1 MKTIIAIVL
10 SANIFFTFAK
20 ADDEIPL
27 ADEIIVNPDQ
37 QTKIAQVLG
46 QTELNQINDKN
57 ILSPEY
63 TGVLQSGKLHYGVG
77 IAYEIRQ
84 KLVKLACGLTLPQF
98 EFMISDA
105 ATKLTNKSFND
116 ATLRILAEDIVAT
129 GVGAKDNN
137 RMQQNSNER
146 ISALK
151 QNVANNVLQSVNSG
165 SVRLINQGVLKA
177 AMSLDKPYSCRNR
190 IAIDHFQAL
199 ANEMKSKNIQAYQK
213 FLQMFKFNCSY
224 CEDQYS
230 ASVKIAQLQAS
241 SEHSDNNK
249 QAMGATAT
257 LVVSTGKL
265 FTQTRNP
272 PLSAGIAVFG
282 GVGIA
287 AYWTSKEAKI
297 NNIESA
303 SKELAKTQ
311 FDMCKND
318 CSNTSDAQA
327 AKESKEKYNKGS
339 ESVSKEFNST
349 NRLLE
354 SEKPEE
360 IGKQKFTKQ
369 EEDKVKNINPKY
381 DYSGPE
387 NLDEKLSVNVCK
399 SILDRDNRY
408 ISYSTYESAYEDY
421 TKKLSK
427 EMNSSLDSAITRI
440 RGFLRNDPRIQF
452 NVNKFGSS
460 DTRLADLAN
469 NIEKGRD
476 NIIARTNY
484 RENPFAPSLND
495 YAAKLLNFSNAKRME
510 MEIKWLR
517 NNQDVFCQ

>member
-1 MKTIIAIVL
+1 MTKILLAIVL

-20 ADDEIPL
+20 ADDEIPQ
-27 ADEIIVNPDQ
+27 ANEIIENPDQ
-37 QTKIAQVLG
+37 QNKIAQVSG

-77 IAYEIRQ
+77 ITYEIRQ

-241 SEHSDNNK
+241 SEHSDNNNV
-249 QAMGATAT
+249 AMGQVTG
-257 LVVSTGKL
+257 LVIYTSGIGIK
-265 FTQTRNP
+265 NP
-272 PLSAGIAVFG
+272 PLAAGIAVFG
-282 GVGIA
+282 GVGIV

-311 FDMCKND
+311 FEMCKND

-339 ESVSKEFNST
+339 DSVSKEFNST
-349 NRLLE
+349 NRLSE
-354 SEKPEE
+354 SE
-360 IGKQKFTKQ
+360 
-369 EEDKVKNINPKY
+369 
-381 DYSGPE
+381 
-387 NLDEKLSVNVCK
+387 NL
-399 SILDRDNRY
+399 
-408 ISYSTYESAYEDY
+408 
-421 TKKLSK
+421 KKL
-427 EMNSSLDSAITRI
+427 E
-440 RGFLRNDPRIQF
+440 
-452 NVNKFGSS
+452 NK
-460 DTRLADLAN
+460 N
-469 NIEKGRD
+469 
-476 NIIARTNY
+476 
-484 RENPFAPSLND
+484 SLN
-495 YAAKLLNFSNAKRME
+495 KKK
-510 MEIKWLR
+510 IK
-517 NNQDVFCQ
+517 